1 MPACVCVIRIAIFLH
16 ICGLSYNIKDFK
28 EIDVALEQELVC
40 RMHLIVHLLA
50 LTSECVLPAVS
61 NGRGKSWGFP
71 ERLDDVSTYF
81 KFVVGGERFGL
92 PHFKTQKLLTL
103 SAINL
108 VCQCTRTADCGV

>member
-1 MPACVCVIRIAIFLH
+1 MPACVCVIRIAIFLP
-16 ICGLSYNIKDFK
+16 ICGLLYNIKDLK
-28 EIDVALEQELVC
+28 GIYVALEQELVC

-50 LTSECVLPAVS
+50 LTSERVLPAVS
-61 NGRGKSWGFP
+61 NECGKSWGFP

-81 KFVVGGERFGL
+81 TFVLGGECFGL

-108 VCQCTRTADCGV
+108 VCQCTRAADCGV